1 MVAEL
6 HGGRAAGDMTAGAA
20 WPPRTGGIARTYLDE
35 RADASQRNALSRILR
50 GEVGGPWG
58 IFINTYELP
67 DPEPARF
74 DLDLADYDTRL
85 TIGEA
90 VHLELQ
96 TIRNPVTHVDVRPE
110 MLLPEGLVTRH
121 GRLAASKVFRVRS
134 GIEYDHSGRY
144 AAFGR
149 FRYAP

>member
-6 HGGRAAGDMTAGAA
+6 HGGRATRDVAAGAA
-20 WPPRTGGIARTYLDE
+20 WPPRTGGIAGTYLDE
-35 RADASQRNALSRILR
+35 RSDASQRNALSRILR
-50 GEVGGPWG
+50 GAVGGPWG

-96 TIRNPVTHVDVRPE
+96 TIRNPVTHVHVHPE
-110 MLLPEGLVTRH
+110 MLLPEALVTSH